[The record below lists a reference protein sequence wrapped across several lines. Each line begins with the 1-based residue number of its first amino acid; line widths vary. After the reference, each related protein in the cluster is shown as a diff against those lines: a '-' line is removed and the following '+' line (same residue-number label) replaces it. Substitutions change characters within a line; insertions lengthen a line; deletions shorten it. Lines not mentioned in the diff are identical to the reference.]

1 MLSAPGLIAAHPL
14 DLADSAEGEG
24 GLNEAPS
31 NWATLAAHRRRVPRA
46 AGGRVRRQ
54 PHLCPQL
61 RRHVV
66 RCRAVLPARR
76 RLRRDARAAQALRA
90 PGAVAGPG
98 PPDERAPGAARAA
111 PPPPQARAGLHE
123 RTWTAR
129 RRRAPD

>member
-31 NWATLAAHRRRVPRA
+31 NRATLAADSRRVPRA
-46 AGGRVRRQ
+46 AGERLRRQ

-66 RCRAVLPARR
+66 RCRAVFPPRR
-76 RLRRDARAAQALRA
+76 RLRRDADAAQALRA
-90 PGAVAGPG
+90 PVAMAGAGSAG
-98 PPDERAPGAARAA
+98 ERAPGAAPAAA
-111 PPPPQARAGLHE
+111 P
-123 RTWTAR
+123 
-129 RRRAPD
+129 AP